1 MHASAITLH
10 NDDSARVH
18 IRSETNLT
26 RFYRWLA
33 ETKPVQ
39 MDVMATARKMLK
51 VVYWMLR
58 NDEPFH
64 PGPGVVDPAAGRR
77 ED

>member
-1 MHASAITLH
+1 
-10 NDDSARVH
+10 
-18 IRSETNLT
+18 
-26 RFYRWLA
+26 
-33 ETKPVQ
+33 
-39 MDVMATARKMLK
+39 MATARKMLK

-64 PGPGVVDPAAGRR
+64 PGPGVVDPAAGRW